1 MMTFDLDGYLNER
14 KKLVEAALAAHLDRC
29 EGAPAT
35 LREAMSY
42 SLLAGGKRLRPI
54 LALAACEAVGGA
66 RRTRRSTPA
75 CAVEFV
81 HTYSLIHD
89 DLPAMDDDDFRRGRP
104 TSHKKFGE
112 AMAILAGDALC
123 AEAFRV
129 AAQNR
134 KGREER
140 VADVVFELAR
150 AVGRGRHG
158 GRAGDRH
165 RGHRQEDRRRRAG
178 DAASRQD
185 GRAAAGRGARGRAH
199 GRRRRGGDGA
209 ADRVRARARARLPDR
224 RRRPRHHRRPG
235 DARQGSRQR
244 SRGGQDDVRRSAR
257 RRRRAQPRARAVM
270 DEGVAALEPFGAAR
284 RGAARA
290 RRATRSSAIASG
302 SRRRRDCRYAFPT
315 GRPRRLRRSARSR
328 WCRRR
333 RWRRWRARGR
343 AR

>member
-1 MMTFDLDGYLNER
+1 MAFDLDGYLSER
-14 KKLVEAALAAHLDRC
+14 KKMVEAALAAHLDRC

-54 LALAACEAVGGA
+54 LALAACEAVGA
-66 RRTRRSTPA
+66 RPEDAIDAA

-112 AMAILAGDALC
+112 AVAILAGDALC

-150 AVGRGRHG
+150 ASGAIGMVGGQVIDIEATGKKITVDELESLHRAKTGELLLVAVRAG
-158 GRAGDRH
+158 ARMGGADAAAMERLTAYGRALGLAFQIVDDVLDITADLQTLGKDPGSDR
-165 RGHRQEDRRRRAG
+165 EAG
-178 DAASRQD
+178 KTTFVDLLGVD
-185 GRAAAGRGARGRAH
+185 G
-199 GRRRRGGDGA
+199 
-209 ADRVRARARARLPDR
+209 ARARAR
-224 RRRPRHHRRPG
+224 
-235 DARQGSRQR
+235 S
-244 SRGGQDDVRRSAR
+244 
-257 RRRRAQPRARAVM
+257 VM
-270 DEGVAALEPFGAAR
+270 DDGIAALAPFGAKAD
-284 RGAARA
+284 ALRA
-290 RRATRSSAIASG
+290 LGRYTVE
-302 SRRRRDCRYAFPT
+302 RDR
-315 GRPRRLRRSARSR
+315 
-328 WCRRR
+328 
-333 RWRRWRARGR
+333 
-343 AR
+343 